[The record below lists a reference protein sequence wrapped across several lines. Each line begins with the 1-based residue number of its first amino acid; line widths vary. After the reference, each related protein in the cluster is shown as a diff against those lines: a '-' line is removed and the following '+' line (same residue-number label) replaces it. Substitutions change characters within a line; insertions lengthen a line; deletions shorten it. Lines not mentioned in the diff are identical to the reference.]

1 MSVAVTEDW
10 SAGDVEVLARAVV
23 RAPSVHNTQPWRLA
37 LPPGRAEVFER
48 PDLALNRH
56 DPDGRDRLISCGAAL
71 ANLELAVRVLG
82 RRAAITLPGSGTAT
96 LAGAVPVDGQEPP
109 SAAEL
114 HAYQAISRRR
124 SHRRPFAGARV
135 PDEVAD
141 VVASAATRQGVAAAL
156 VRDDHLP
163 ALAGLFERAARV
175 LRGDREYQAELAEWT
190 AAWRPDGVGDGLLAP
205 AHGLAGPLWA
215 DLVPAR
221 HRVPDQQ
228 TLLTRMEREH
238 LLFFVTAGDER
249 ADHVRAGIAMQQ
261 AWLAAVDAG
270 LAASVLTQPLHVAPV
285 REQVADRLRLPGM
298 PQLVMRFGRP
308 AEPVARR
315 TPRRPAAEVFHEGH
329 GPPRIGESPPWQRNR
344 EMEP

>member
-1 MSVAVTEDW
+1 MNADATGDW

-37 LPPGRAEVFER
+37 LPPARAEVFER

-71 ANLELAVRVLG
+71 TNLELAVRVLG
-82 RRAAITLPGSGTAT
+82 RGVALALPGPGAATT
-96 LAGAVPVDGQEPP
+96 LAGAVLVTGQESP

-124 SHRRPFAGARV
+124 SHRRRFADSPV
-135 PDEVAD
+135 PDEAATAVANAATGPD
-141 VVASAATRQGVAAAL
+141 VVAAP
-156 VRDDHLP
+156 VRKTHLP

-190 AAWRPDGVGDGLLAP
+190 TAWRPDGVGDGLLAP
-205 AHGLAGPLWA
+205 SHGRAGPLWA
-215 DLVPAR
+215 DLVPPR
-221 HRVPDQQ
+221 HRVPDPQ

-238 LLFFVTAGDER
+238 LLFFVTAGDDR
-249 ADHVRAGIAMQQ
+249 ADHVRAGMAMQR
-261 AWLAAVDAG
+261 AWLTAVDTG

-285 REQVADRLRLPGM
+285 REQLAERLRLPGV
-298 PQLVMRFGRP
+298 PQLVMRFGSP
-308 AEPVARR
+308 AEPVGRR
-315 TPRRPAAEVFHEGH
+315 TPRRPSAEVLHEGPART
-329 GPPRIGESPPWQRNR
+329 GRPSPWQRSG